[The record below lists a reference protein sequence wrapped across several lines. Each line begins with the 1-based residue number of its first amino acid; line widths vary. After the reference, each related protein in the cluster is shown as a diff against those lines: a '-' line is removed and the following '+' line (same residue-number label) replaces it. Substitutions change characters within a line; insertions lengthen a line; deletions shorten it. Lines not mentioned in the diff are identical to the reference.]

1 MLIYTEEEEYDNSAF
16 VSAEI
21 KAGRIVA
28 YYYIVYLA
36 HKIWFSGDAVLIHGH
51 VVHKSEQSMKHRIG
65 SILYHVSL
73 LIDKSPVSRQIYG
86 IHIME
91 MHNSIYCKENW

>member
-1 MLIYTEEEEYDNSAF
+1 
-16 VSAEI
+16 
-21 KAGRIVA
+21 
-28 YYYIVYLA
+28 
-36 HKIWFSGDAVLIHGH
+36 
-51 VVHKSEQSMKHRIG
+51 VHKSEQSMKHRIG